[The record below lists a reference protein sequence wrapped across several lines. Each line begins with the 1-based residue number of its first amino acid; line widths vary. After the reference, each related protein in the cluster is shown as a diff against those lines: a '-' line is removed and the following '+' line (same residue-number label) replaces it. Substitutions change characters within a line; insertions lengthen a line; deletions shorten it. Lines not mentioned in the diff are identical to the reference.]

1 MLRQLGAF
9 SICRWNT
16 HHKHRSFNI
25 SEPRINERIRVPEV
39 RLVGPAGE
47 QVGIVRIEDALRLAA
62 ESDLDLVE
70 VAPQAKPPVCKL
82 MDFGKYKY
90 EAAVKAR
97 EARKNQTNTVLKEI
111 RFRLKIDTHD
121 YETKRGHALRFL
133 GAGDKVKAMIQ
144 FRGREQQRP
153 EMGLRLLQRFAED
166 VAEVGVVE
174 SSPRIDGR
182 NMVMVIGPL
191 KNKAEA
197 KAEAR
202 RATQRAEAKAQN
214 EAKATGRVD
223 TSGDDQAPLTQSL
236 ADLLPEGFQVN
247 TAAEPEAPAA
257 AAAPEAAVETPAAA
271 APALRPSA
279 GSSQGCRGS
288 SGAGGSEAGGSQAGG
303 SQGRKRPEARS
314 AQGCPAAEGHRH
326 PRPQAPA
333 APKAAEAATPAP
345 AAPSLRQCLLHRSRW
360 PGPLRRS
367 PLHAPRHHGPRP
379 SRQARRP
386 TSSKLRKVPPSG
398 SQQPACRP
406 QGRLHERTADIVC
419 GYVRRSVPMPKMK
432 THSGAKKRFKLT
444 GSGKLRRQQANRRHY
459 LEHKSSR
466 LTRRLAGDKIVFKGD
481 AKVIRKMLG
490 I

>member
-1 MLRQLGAF
+1 VKCVRSPRGGAHPILEAF
-9 SICRWNT
+9 DCSGNWGPSLFCRWNN
-16 HHKHRSFNI
+16 HHEHRSFNI

-214 EAKATGRVD
+214 EAKAAGRVD

-236 ADLLPEGFQVN
+236 GDLLPEGFTVSAD
-247 TAAEPEAPAA
+247 TAADEAPATQE
-257 AAAPEAAVETPAAA
+257 APEAAVEAPSAPVEEAPVEA
-271 APALRPSA
+271 APAA
-279 GSSQGCRGS
+279 
-288 SGAGGSEAGGSQAGG
+288 EAPKAA
-303 SQGRKRPEARS
+303 EA
-314 AQGCPAAEGHRH
+314 PAAEAPKAAEAPAAEAPKAAEAPAAEAPKAAKVAEPKREA
-326 PRPQAPA
+326 PRAEAPKAAPAAQKAAAPA
-333 APKAAEAATPAP
+333 APKAPQAETPAP
-345 AAPSLRQCLLHRSRW
+345 AAPKPAAVPAPPKPVARPAAPKPVAR
-360 PGPLRRS
+360 PA
-367 PLHAPRHHGPRP
+367 APR
-379 SRQARRP
+379 P
-386 TSSKLRKVPPSG
+386 TPK
-398 SQQPACRP
+398 PA
-406 QGRLHERTADIVC
+406 G
-419 GYVRRSVPMPKMK
+419 KK
-432 THSGAKKRFKLT
+432 T
-444 GSGKLRRQQANRRHY
+444 N
-459 LEHKSSR
+459 
-466 LTRRLAGDKIVFKGD
+466 
-481 AKVIRKMLG
+481 
-490 I
+490 

>member
-1 MLRQLGAF
+1 MHNRSSEAF
-9 SICRWNT
+9 DCSGNWGPSLFAGY
-16 HHKHRSFNI
+16 HHNNRSFNI

-153 EMGLRLLQRFAED
+153 EMGIRLLQRFADD

-182 NMVMVIGPL
+182 NMVMVVGPL

-214 EAKATGRVD
+214 EAKAAGRIDV
-223 TSGDDQAPLTQSL
+223 SGDDQAPMTQSL
-236 ADLLPEGFQVN
+236 ADLLPEGFTVS
-247 TAAEPEAPAA
+247 TEPEAAPETSDEKAATAVEPAEAETVAEAPKQEAPAPAA
-257 AAAPEAAVETPAAA
+257 KAAEAPKQEAPAPAA
-271 APALRPSA
+271 
-279 GSSQGCRGS
+279 
-288 SGAGGSEAGGSQAGG
+288 
-303 SQGRKRPEARS
+303 K
-314 AQGCPAAEGHRH
+314 AAE
-326 PRPQAPA
+326 APKQA
-333 APKAAEAATPAP
+333 APKAAAP
-345 AAPSLRQCLLHRSRW
+345 AAKPAAAK
-360 PGPLRRS
+360 PAAEKVEAGTPA
-367 PLHAPRHHGPRP
+367 APAPKPAGVPAPPKPVARP
-379 SRQARRP
+379 AAPKPAARP
-386 TSSKLRKVPPSG
+386 APKAVPK
-398 SQQPACRP
+398 PA
-406 QGRLHERTADIVC
+406 
-419 GYVRRSVPMPKMK
+419 
-432 THSGAKKRFKLT
+432 AKKT
-444 GSGKLRRQQANRRHY
+444 
-459 LEHKSSR
+459 
-466 LTRRLAGDKIVFKGD
+466 T
-481 AKVIRKMLG
+481 
-490 I
+490 

>member
-1 MLRQLGAF
+1 LLRQLGAF

-214 EAKATGRVD
+214 EAKASGRIDV
-223 TSGDDQAPLTQSL
+223 SGDDQVPLTQSL

-247 TAAEPEAPAA
+247 TEAAPEAPA
-257 AAAPEAAVETPAAA
+257 AAAPEAAVEAPAAEAPAEAPKQPAEAPKQEAPKQEAPKAAEPKREAPKAAAPKAAPAKAPAPKAA
-271 APALRPSA
+271 APAA
-279 GSSQGCRGS
+279 HQ
-288 SGAGGSEAGGSQAGG
+288 
-303 SQGRKRPEARS
+303 
-314 AQGCPAAEGHRH
+314 AAEAEA
-326 PRPQAPA
+326 PAPA
-333 APKAAEAATPAP
+333 APKPAAVPAPPKPVARP
-345 AAPSLRQCLLHRSRW
+345 AAPK
-360 PGPLRRS
+360 PGARPAVPR
-367 PLHAPRHHGPRP
+367 AP
-379 SRQARRP
+379 
-386 TSSKLRKVPPSG
+386 K
-398 SQQPACRP
+398 PA
-406 QGRLHERTADIVC
+406 G
-419 GYVRRSVPMPKMK
+419 KK
-432 THSGAKKRFKLT
+432 TT
-444 GSGKLRRQQANRRHY
+444 
-459 LEHKSSR
+459 
-466 LTRRLAGDKIVFKGD
+466 
-481 AKVIRKMLG
+481 
-490 I
+490 

>member
-1 MLRQLGAF
+1 MLRQLEAF
-9 SICRWNT
+9 FICRRNT
-16 HHKHRSFNI
+16 PHEHRSFNI

-47 QVGIVRIEDALRLAA
+47 QVGVVRIEDALRLAA

-153 EMGLRLLQRFAED
+153 EMGIRLLQRFADD

-182 NMVMVIGPL
+182 NMVMVVGPL

-202 RATQRAEAKAQN
+202 RATQRAEAKAEN
-214 EAKATGRVD
+214 EAKAAGGGRVD
-223 TSGDDQAPLTQSL
+223 TSAPEAPMTQSL
-236 ADLLPEGFQVN
+236 ADLLPEGYQVRTEAPKAEEAPE
-247 TAAEPEAPAA
+247 TAAPAA
-257 AAAPEAAVETPAAA
+257 AEEAPAEAAPAKDEPKQEAPKAAEAAAPKQAAPKAAAKPAAA
-271 APALRPSA
+271 
-279 GSSQGCRGS
+279 
-288 SGAGGSEAGGSQAGG
+288 
-303 SQGRKRPEARS
+303 K
-314 AQGCPAAEGHRH
+314 
-326 PRPQAPA
+326 APA
-333 APKAAEAATPAP
+333 APKAAAPKAPAASKAAAPKAAAEATPAAEKPAPKPAAAPKPVARP
-345 AAPSLRQCLLHRSRW
+345 AAPKPAARPAAPKAAPK
-360 PGPLRRS
+360 PG
-367 PLHAPRHHGPRP
+367 
-379 SRQARRP
+379 
-386 TSSKLRKVPPSG
+386 SK
-398 SQQPACRP
+398 
-406 QGRLHERTADIVC
+406 
-419 GYVRRSVPMPKMK
+419 K
-432 THSGAKKRFKLT
+432 T
-444 GSGKLRRQQANRRHY
+444 N
-459 LEHKSSR
+459 
-466 LTRRLAGDKIVFKGD
+466 
-481 AKVIRKMLG
+481 
-490 I
+490 

>member
-1 MLRQLGAF
+1 M
-9 SICRWNT
+9 
-16 HHKHRSFNI
+16 
-25 SEPRINERIRVPEV
+25 NERIRVPEV

-214 EAKATGRVD
+214 EAKAAGRVD

-236 ADLLPEGFQVN
+236 ADLLPEGFQVS
-247 TAAEPEAPAA
+247 TEATVQDAPAA
-257 AAAPEAAVETPAAA
+257 AEAAAPEAAVEAPAAPVEAAPAAEAPAAEAPKAVKEAEPKREAPRAA
-271 APALRPSA
+271 APKAESA
-279 GSSQGCRGS
+279 EPK
-288 SGAGGSEAGGSQAGG
+288 A
-303 SQGRKRPEARS
+303 
-314 AQGCPAAEGHRH
+314 
-326 PRPQAPA
+326 APA
-333 APKAAEAATPAP
+333 APKAESAAPKAAAPVAPKAAAPVAPTAAEAEKAAP
-345 AAPSLRQCLLHRSRW
+345 AAPKPAAVPAPKPVARPAAPKPVAR
-360 PGPLRRS
+360 PA
-367 PLHAPRHHGPRP
+367 APR
-379 SRQARRP
+379 P
-386 TSSKLRKVPPSG
+386 TPK
-398 SQQPACRP
+398 PA
-406 QGRLHERTADIVC
+406 G
-419 GYVRRSVPMPKMK
+419 KK
-432 THSGAKKRFKLT
+432 T
-444 GSGKLRRQQANRRHY
+444 N
-459 LEHKSSR
+459 
-466 LTRRLAGDKIVFKGD
+466 
-481 AKVIRKMLG
+481 
-490 I
+490 

>member
-1 MLRQLGAF
+1 M
-9 SICRWNT
+9 
-16 HHKHRSFNI
+16 
-25 SEPRINERIRVPEV
+25 

-153 EMGLRLLQRFAED
+153 EMGIRLLQRFADD

-182 NMVMVIGPL
+182 NMVMVVGPL

-214 EAKATGRVD
+214 EAKASGRVD
-223 TSGDDQAPLTQSL
+223 VSRDQPAMTQSL
-236 ADLLPEGFQVN
+236 ADLLPEGFAVSTEEAAPEAN
-247 TAAEPEAPAA
+247 TEAAAASAAVEAPAEA
-257 AAAPEAAVETPAAA
+257 AAAPETEVPAEEAPKQEAPKQEAPKQEAPVQEAPKQEAPVKEAPKQAAPKREAPKAAA
-271 APALRPSA
+271 APRPAVS
-279 GSSQGCRGS
+279 
-288 SGAGGSEAGGSQAGG
+288 
-303 SQGRKRPEARS
+303 K
-314 AQGCPAAEGHRH
+314 PAAASKPPVAKEPVAPKPAEAAPVA
-326 PRPQAPA
+326 PRPAGIPSPPKPVARPA
-333 APKAAEAATPAP
+333 APKPAARP
-345 AAPSLRQCLLHRSRW
+345 AAPK
-360 PGPLRRS
+360 PG
-367 PLHAPRHHGPRP
+367 
-379 SRQARRP
+379 
-386 TSSKLRKVPPSG
+386 SK
-398 SQQPACRP
+398 
-406 QGRLHERTADIVC
+406 
-419 GYVRRSVPMPKMK
+419 K
-432 THSGAKKRFKLT
+432 T
-444 GSGKLRRQQANRRHY
+444 N
-459 LEHKSSR
+459 
-466 LTRRLAGDKIVFKGD
+466 
-481 AKVIRKMLG
+481 
-490 I
+490 

>member
-1 MLRQLGAF
+1 
-9 SICRWNT
+9 
-16 HHKHRSFNI
+16 
-25 SEPRINERIRVPEV
+25 V

-166 VAEVGVVE
+166 VGEVGVVE

-214 EAKATGRVD
+214 EAKAAGRVD

-236 ADLLPEGFQVN
+236 ADLLPEGFQVS
-247 TAAEPEAPAA
+247 TEAAAQDAPAA
-257 AAAPEAAVETPAAA
+257 AEAAAPEAAVEAPSVPVEAAPAAEAPAEAPKVAKEAPKVAKEAEPKREAPKAAAPKAAPAAPRAAAPKAA
-271 APALRPSA
+271 APAEPKA
-279 GSSQGCRGS
+279 
-288 SGAGGSEAGGSQAGG
+288 
-303 SQGRKRPEARS
+303 PV
-314 AQGCPAAEGHRH
+314 AES
-326 PRPQAPA
+326 PAPA
-333 APKAAEAATPAP
+333 APKPAAAPAPPKPVARP
-345 AAPSLRQCLLHRSRW
+345 AAPKPVAR
-360 PGPLRRS
+360 PA
-367 PLHAPRHHGPRP
+367 APR
-379 SRQARRP
+379 P
-386 TSSKLRKVPPSG
+386 TPK
-398 SQQPACRP
+398 PA
-406 QGRLHERTADIVC
+406 G
-419 GYVRRSVPMPKMK
+419 KK
-432 THSGAKKRFKLT
+432 TT
-444 GSGKLRRQQANRRHY
+444 
-459 LEHKSSR
+459 
-466 LTRRLAGDKIVFKGD
+466 
-481 AKVIRKMLG
+481 
-490 I
+490 

>member
-1 MLRQLGAF
+1 MQFASGVLSHPRQPLFRSLMERKVAGYLVGF
-9 SICRWNT
+9 DRGICRDRTCNAIRHAQPVFEAFDCSGNWGPSSFAGIPQQ
-16 HHKHRSFNI
+16 HRSFNI

-153 EMGLRLLQRFAED
+153 EMGIRLLQRFADD

-182 NMVMVIGPL
+182 NMVMVVGPL

-214 EAKATGRVD
+214 EAKAAGRVD
-223 TSGDDQAPLTQSL
+223 VSGSDQAPMTQSL
-236 ADLLPEGFQVN
+236 ADLLPEGFQVS
-247 TAAEPEAPAA
+247 TEPEAAAEAPAQE
-257 AAAPEAAVETPAAA
+257 APAVE
-271 APALRPSA
+271 
-279 GSSQGCRGS
+279 
-288 SGAGGSEAGGSQAGG
+288 
-303 SQGRKRPEARS
+303 
-314 AQGCPAAEGHRH
+314 PAAEA
-326 PRPQAPA
+326 PAKAAEAPKQEAPKQEAPKQAAPKQEAPKQA
-333 APKAAEAATPAP
+333 APKAAAPKAPAPAARPAAEKPEAATPAAAPKPAAVPAPPKPVARP
-345 AAPSLRQCLLHRSRW
+345 AAPKPAAR
-360 PGPLRRS
+360 P
-367 PLHAPRHHGPRP
+367 APK
-379 SRQARRP
+379 A
-386 TSSKLRKVPPSG
+386 VPK
-398 SQQPACRP
+398 PA
-406 QGRLHERTADIVC
+406 G
-419 GYVRRSVPMPKMK
+419 KK
-432 THSGAKKRFKLT
+432 TT
-444 GSGKLRRQQANRRHY
+444 
-459 LEHKSSR
+459 
-466 LTRRLAGDKIVFKGD
+466 
-481 AKVIRKMLG
+481 
-490 I
+490 

>member
-1 MLRQLGAF
+1 VQSLRSPHIRPSRP
-9 SICRWNT
+9 SIAPAIGGLLYFAGGT
-16 HHKHRSFNI
+16 HNNHRSFNI

-121 YETKRGHALRFL
+121 YETKRGHAMRFL

-153 EMGLRLLQRFAED
+153 EMGIRLLQRFADD

-182 NMVMVIGPL
+182 NMVMVVGPL

-214 EAKATGRVD
+214 EAKASGRVD
-223 TSGDDQAPLTQSL
+223 VSGDDFVPLTQSL
-236 ADLLPEGFQVN
+236 ADLLPEGFAI
-247 TAAEPEAPAA
+247 TTEPEADVPQAEEAQAAAPAA
-257 AAAPEAAVETPAAA
+257 AEASGADSAAAEPAAKASAAEAAAPAAEASVREAAPKEAPKQSAPRAAAPRTAAPRREAPKSAPAPAKAPVAAKPAEDAKAAEAAKPAAA
-271 APALRPSA
+271 APAPAS
-279 GSSQGCRGS
+279 
-288 SGAGGSEAGGSQAGG
+288 
-303 SQGRKRPEARS
+303 K
-314 AQGCPAAEGHRH
+314 PAAVPMPKPV
-326 PRPQAPA
+326 PRPA
-333 APKAAEAATPAP
+333 APKPAARPAP
-345 AAPSLRQCLLHRSRW
+345 KAAPK
-360 PGPLRRS
+360 P
-367 PLHAPRHHGPRP
+367 A
-379 SRQARRP
+379 
-386 TSSKLRKVPPSG
+386 SK
-398 SQQPACRP
+398 
-406 QGRLHERTADIVC
+406 
-419 GYVRRSVPMPKMK
+419 K
-432 THSGAKKRFKLT
+432 TT
-444 GSGKLRRQQANRRHY
+444 
-459 LEHKSSR
+459 
-466 LTRRLAGDKIVFKGD
+466 
-481 AKVIRKMLG
+481 
-490 I
+490 

>member
-1 MLRQLGAF
+1 MGAF

-16 HHKHRSFNI
+16 HLNNRSSNI

-153 EMGLRLLQRFAED
+153 EMGIRLLQRFADD

-182 NMVMVIGPL
+182 NMVMVVGPL

-214 EAKATGRVD
+214 EAKAGGRVD
-223 TSGDDQAPLTQSL
+223 VSRDQPAMTQSL
-236 ADLLPEGFQVN
+236 ADLLPEGFAVN
-247 TAAEPEAPAA
+247 TEEAAPEASAEAATASTSAEAPAEAVAAPEAEAPATEAPKQEAPKQEAPVEEAPKAAPVKEAPKQAAPKREAPKA
-257 AAAPEAAVETPAAA
+257 AAAPRPAVSKPAAAKAPESPRPAAA
-271 APALRPSA
+271 APAAPKPAGVPSPP
-279 GSSQGCRGS
+279 
-288 SGAGGSEAGGSQAGG
+288 
-303 SQGRKRPEARS
+303 KPVAR
-314 AQGCPAAEGHRH
+314 
-326 PRPQAPA
+326 PA
-333 APKAAEAATPAP
+333 APKPAARP
-345 AAPSLRQCLLHRSRW
+345 AAPK
-360 PGPLRRS
+360 PG
-367 PLHAPRHHGPRP
+367 
-379 SRQARRP
+379 
-386 TSSKLRKVPPSG
+386 TK
-398 SQQPACRP
+398 
-406 QGRLHERTADIVC
+406 
-419 GYVRRSVPMPKMK
+419 K
-432 THSGAKKRFKLT
+432 T
-444 GSGKLRRQQANRRHY
+444 N
-459 LEHKSSR
+459 
-466 LTRRLAGDKIVFKGD
+466 
-481 AKVIRKMLG
+481 
-490 I
+490 

>member
-1 MLRQLGAF
+1 MQTLRSRHIRPSRP
-9 SICRWNT
+9 SIAPAIGGLLYFAGGT
-16 HHKHRSFNI
+16 HNNHRSFNI

-90 EAAVKAR
+90 EVAVKAR

-153 EMGLRLLQRFAED
+153 EMGIRLLQRFADD
-166 VAEVGVVE
+166 VADVGVVE

-182 NMVMVIGPL
+182 NMVMVVGPL

-214 EAKATGRVD
+214 EAKASGRVD
-223 TSGDDQAPLTQSL
+223 VSGDDFVPLTQSL
-236 ADLLPEGFQVN
+236 ADLLPEGFAI
-247 TAAEPEAPAA
+247 TTEPEADVPQAEEAQAAAPAA
-257 AAAPEAAVETPAAA
+257 AEASEADSAAAEPAAKASAAEAAPAAEAPVREAAPQEAPKQTAPKAAAPRAAAPRREAPKAAPAPAKAPVAARPAEAAEAAKPAAA
-271 APALRPSA
+271 APA
-279 GSSQGCRGS
+279 
-288 SGAGGSEAGGSQAGG
+288 
-303 SQGRKRPEARS
+303 
-314 AQGCPAAEGHRH
+314 PAASKPAAVPMPKPV
-326 PRPQAPA
+326 PRPA
-333 APKAAEAATPAP
+333 APKPAGRPAP
-345 AAPSLRQCLLHRSRW
+345 KAAPK
-360 PGPLRRS
+360 P
-367 PLHAPRHHGPRP
+367 A
-379 SRQARRP
+379 
-386 TSSKLRKVPPSG
+386 SK
-398 SQQPACRP
+398 
-406 QGRLHERTADIVC
+406 
-419 GYVRRSVPMPKMK
+419 K
-432 THSGAKKRFKLT
+432 TT
-444 GSGKLRRQQANRRHY
+444 
-459 LEHKSSR
+459 
-466 LTRRLAGDKIVFKGD
+466 
-481 AKVIRKMLG
+481 
-490 I
+490 